1 MSESQVSRLLRRLG
15 LWARRDIQ
23 IGQDGRI
30 LAGTLDYEAELL
42 YQQLF
47 MLHDVVLDGI
57 TLTRGQQLFIAHCDE
72 FLQPHRPAIARLERQ
87 FA

>member
-15 LWARRDIQ
+15 LWARRDICTT
-23 IGQDGRI
+23 QDGRI
-30 LAGTLDYEAELL
+30 LAGHLDYEAELL

-47 MLHDVVLDGI
+47 SVHDLVLDGV
-57 TLTRGQQLFIAHCDE
+57 TLTRGQQLFLAYCDE
-72 FLQPHRPAIARLERQ
+72 YLRPHRSAIARLERQ